1 MLGGLKGFFANQGLG
16 SNFPEIAGWAK
27 QRGLTFK
34 RERDGHGFVVD
45 GALDGRPWRLEW
57 GPPQRPYIA
66 GHELRIRMNLGLP
79 PDLQMMLMSLAL
91 KEALEKQAF
100 DQLTQTNQTQI
111 NDATPEEL
119 RWLAMF
125 PKIAFGGSRVL
136 RASFGGVASLPHEG
150 TAWIEGTLAQMLER
164 AAGTLLS
171 RSPPFVLMT
180 LRGRA
185 YMRMQLATPD
195 ANTVASALAL
205 FETAVTQ
212 ALRLAGGKTD
222 PNPGWN
228 STANTAWQSLHPGAE
243 LTDPDGPGEPAP
255 PRAKGR

>member
-16 SNFPEIAGWAK
+16 PDFPEIASWARK
-27 QRGLTFK
+27 RGHGLK
-34 RERDGHGFVVD
+34 REREGHGFIVD
-45 GALDGRPWRLEW
+45 GALDGKPWRLEW

-66 GHELRIRMNLGLP
+66 GHELRIRMDLGLP

-111 NDATPEEL
+111 NDATPEEM

-125 PKIAFGGSRVL
+125 PKIALGGSRVL

-150 TAWIEGTLAQMLER
+150 AAWVEGSLAHLLER

-180 LRGRA
+180 LRGKLYLRL
-185 YMRMQLATPD
+185 QLASADETD
-195 ANTVASALAL
+195 VAAALAL
-205 FETAVTQ
+205 FEAAAGA
-212 ALRLAGGKTD
+212 ALRVGRARNDQPPSFSASIT
-222 PNPGWN
+222 
-228 STANTAWQSLHPGAE
+228 SAWQTLPK
-243 LTDPDGPGEPAP
+243 
-255 PRAKGR
+255 R

>member
-16 SNFPEIAGWAK
+16 PDFPEIAEWAK
-27 QRGLTFK
+27 QRGHAFR
-34 RERDGHGFVVD
+34 REREGHGFVVD

-57 GPPQRPYIA
+57 GPPQRPYIS
-66 GHELRIRMNLGLP
+66 GHELRIRMDLGLP

-100 DQLTQTNQTQI
+100 DQLTETNHTQI
-111 NDATPEEL
+111 NDATPEEM

-136 RASFGGVASLPHEG
+136 RSSYGGVASLPHEG
-150 TAWIEGTLAQMLER
+150 AAWLEGTFAHMLER

-180 LRGRA
+180 LRGKLYLRL
-185 YMRMQLATPD
+185 QLASAD
-195 ANTVASALAL
+195 ATDAAAALAL
-205 FETAVTQ
+205 FEAAAGE
-212 ALRLAGGKTD
+212 ALRVGRARND
-222 PNPGWN
+222 QPP
-228 STANTAWQSLHPGAE
+228 SFAASISSAWQTLPK
-243 LTDPDGPGEPAP
+243 
-255 PRAKGR
+255 R